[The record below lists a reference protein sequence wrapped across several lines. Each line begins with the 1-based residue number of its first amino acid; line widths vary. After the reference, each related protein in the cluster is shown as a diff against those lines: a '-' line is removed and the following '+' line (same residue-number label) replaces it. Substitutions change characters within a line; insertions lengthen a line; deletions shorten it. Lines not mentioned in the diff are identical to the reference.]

1 MSRRVR
7 APIRHILPD
16 PKFGNVVVAKFIN
29 MVMVAGKKS
38 VAEKV
43 VYQALEKAAEKKQMD
58 AVDVL

>member
-7 APIRHILPD
+7 APIRQILPD

-29 MVMVAGKKS
+29 ILMVSGKKS

-43 VYQALEKAAEKKQMD
+43 VYEAHRKS
-58 AVDVL
+58 